1 MKVNVSARPMACK
14 RPVLWGVEG
23 AIAGKPR
30 SYKGTRICRRERAAI
45 RLARDQRFTGSG
57 LIPAV

>member
-23 AIAGKPR
+23 AIAGLPR
-30 SYKGTRICRRERAAI
+30 ARFFCRSERAAI
-45 RLARDQRFTGSG
+45 RLARDQRFSGTG
-57 LIPAV
+57 LIPVV